1 MVSRLATVELF
12 SLLSRHRR
20 QGTLSPDNVA
30 AIQEN
35 YLLHLDDEYI
45 PVSIDDDLLIDA
57 RLLADKYTLRSLDAI
72 QLASA
77 VEAASLLSDPLTF
90 VSADD
95 KLLLAASQ
103 EGFTVDNPLNHP

>member
-1 MVSRLATVELF
+1 MFHVDKEYLSVAVDNK
-12 SLLSRHRR
+12 LLM
-20 QGTLSPDNVA
+20 
-30 AIQEN
+30 
-35 YLLHLDDEYI
+35 
-45 PVSIDDDLLIDA
+45 DA